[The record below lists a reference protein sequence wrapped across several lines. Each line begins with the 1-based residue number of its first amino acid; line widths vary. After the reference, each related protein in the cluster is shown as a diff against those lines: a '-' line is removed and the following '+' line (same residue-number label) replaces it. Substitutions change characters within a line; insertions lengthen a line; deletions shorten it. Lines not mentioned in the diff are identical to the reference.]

1 MNLATRSARAKQRC
15 SVSEV
20 PKLMV
25 ILSEKYIFLML
36 SGLFPGVLR
45 KLLKGFEKHFFEL
58 TIRVMACLKL
68 LKRESKAGIRVLDK
82 E

>member
-25 ILSEKYIFLML
+25 ILSEKYFFNAE
-36 SGLFPGVLR
+36 SFVCWCP
-45 KLLKGFEKHFFEL
+45 KKTFKGFEKHFFEL

-68 LKRESKAGIRVLDK
+68 LKRERVVGVRV
-82 E
+82 